1 MKISIVVWDANFREN
16 LHAIDYFGKQ
26 DYVPKDYEFLWV
38 DYYHSN
44 SRVREAISKYPN
56 FKLITLD
63 NDINSA
69 WHLGKCMNKGVE
81 MSSGEILILPDGD
94 ISVEQDF
101 LQHIA
106 SEHQKYDDLVLY
118 HRRFDE
124 QKQSFCEK
132 STKDI
137 DYLKKNAVLNTA
149 TNFGGC
155 YSILRCNFEKT
166 LGYEEHPAF
175 SGPGMNAMEI
185 NARFRNLGLVVKWS
199 RNKHIYHPW
208 HENSTKSID
217 KQKERNLLAFVRAY
231 YNWINPY
238 AGLEQ
243 SWIYHQRNKSFD
255 VQANSD
261 QCDEYIQSI
270 PAINMEVFSEKH
282 SLINK

>member
-1 MKISIVVWDANFREN
+1 MKISIIVWDGNFREN

-26 DYVPKDYEFLWV
+26 DYNPKEYEFLWV
-38 DYYHSN
+38 DYYNSN
-44 SRVREAISKYPN
+44 SKVREAISKYPN
-56 FKLITLD
+56 FKLITLN
-63 NDINSA
+63 NDMYSA
-69 WHLGKCMNKGVE
+69 WHLGKCMNRGVE
-81 MSSGEILILPDGD
+81 LSSGKILVLPDGD

-101 LQHIA
+101 LHHIV

-137 DYLKKNAVLNTA
+137 DYLKRHAVLNTA

-155 YSILRCNFEKT
+155 YSILRSNFDKT

-185 NARFRNLGLVVKWS
+185 NARFRNLGLVIKWS
-199 RNKHIYHPW
+199 NNKHIYHPW
-208 HENSTKSID
+208 HIKSTTSGEKM
-217 KQKERNLLAFVRAY
+217 KERKFLQFVRAY

-238 AGLEQ
+238 AGIEQ
-243 SWIYHQRNKSFD
+243 SWIYRSRDLKLDIRADSE
-255 VQANSD
+255 
-261 QCDEYIQSI
+261 QCEHYLSLAPDID
-270 PAINMEVFSEKH
+270 INYFMQLYSV
-282 SLINK
+282 INQ